1 MVVGN
6 SAMPVAIAAVS
17 ASLIVM
23 GIAAVMRLRRGS
35 GFELCCC
42 MSPCIAWKTALAA
55 FDADGDR
62 DGISGGEASAPS
74 TVARNSGE
82 NLQAL
87 SLALA
92 LAGGKFVTS
101 L

>member
-1 MVVGN
+1 MLVVTWVVLVEVGGVLVGIVAEGEVVVEVVVVVGN

-42 MSPCIAWKTALAA
+42 ISPCIAW
-55 FDADGDR
+55 
-62 DGISGGEASAPS
+62 
-74 TVARNSGE
+74 
-82 NLQAL
+82 
-87 SLALA
+87 
-92 LAGGKFVTS
+92 
-101 L
+101 